1 MNTILN
7 CLVQQHDWRIVPFA
21 LLVAIFS
28 LLIALSLFDRARN
41 VARRSRRVYLIAV
54 PLVAGLGVWS
64 THFIAMKAYDIGVP
78 VRYAVG
84 ETAASLAII
93 VVAFYVAMHLALAD
107 VGRLGRL
114 VAALTC
120 GLGVAAMHFLGMAGL
135 RLSGA
140 TLSWTPRLSS
150 WRSSAEC
157 CWSAPSPCCPG
168 GSAPSE

>member
-7 CLVQQHDWRIVPFA
+7 CLVQQHDWRILPFA
-21 LLVAIFS
+21 LLVSVFS
-28 LLIALSLFDRARN
+28 LLIALCLFDRARN

-78 VRYAVG
+78 ARYDVS
-84 ETAASLAII
+84 ETAASLAVVI
-93 VVAFYVAMHLALAD
+93 VAFYVAMHLALAD
-107 VGRLGRL
+107 VGRMGRL

-120 GLGVAAMHFLGMAGL
+120 GLGVAAMHFLGMSGL

-140 TLSWTPRLSS
+140 ILSWNAPLVVVAVIGGMLLVSGV
-150 WRSSAEC
+150 AEVKL
-157 CWSAPSPCCPG
+157 
-168 GSAPSE
+168 